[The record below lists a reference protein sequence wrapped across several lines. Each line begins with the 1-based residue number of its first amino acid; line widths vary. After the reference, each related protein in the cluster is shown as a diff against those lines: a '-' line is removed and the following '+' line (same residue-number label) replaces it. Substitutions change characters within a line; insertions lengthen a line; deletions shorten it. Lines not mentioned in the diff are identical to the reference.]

1 MKKTIAFIGVGRMG
15 KPMVRNLVKLGFE
28 VHIYARSIMKV
39 YDVISNGAKY
49 HSTINDCVKECS
61 VIITMLGIPKDV
73 EDVYFVTG
81 GILDSAEPGTYI
93 IDMTTTS
100 PTLAKLI
107 HDEGT
112 KRGFHVLDAPVTG
125 GESAAKTAKL
135 SIMVGGNEEDYKA
148 CLPLLRA
155 MGTNIN
161 YMGGPGMGQHTKLA
175 NQIMIAG
182 TIAGVCEAMTYA
194 KSKDI
199 DLSKF
204 LRAVSTGA
212 AGSKQL
218 DTIAPRILDRDFTP
232 GFSIKHFV
240 KDLLLAVDESNKE
253 NLNLDVLVT
262 VMSHY
267 RKLESDGFSENGTQ
281 ALIKYYGG

>member
-1 MKKTIAFIGVGRMG
+1 MKKKIAFIGVGRMG

-49 HSTINDCVKECS
+49 HNTINDCVKECS

-81 GILDSAEPGTYI
+81 GILDSAEPDTYI

>member
-1 MKKTIAFIGVGRMG
+1 MKKKIAFIGVGRMG

-49 HSTINDCVKECS
+49 HNTINDCVKECS

-81 GILDSAEPGTYI
+81 GILDSAEPDTYI

-199 DLSKF
+199 DMSKF

>member
-49 HSTINDCVKECS
+49 HNTINDCVKECS